1 MIQKKALISAFCYAL
16 EKTKKNSW
24 TKIPEF
30 MEALANKLNEAPE
43 PDFGTWRLTHKGEYM
58 ELIKAFE

>member
-30 MEALANKLNEAPE
+30 MDIIRKKQKVLL
-43 PDFGTWRLTHKGEYM
+43 
-58 ELIKAFE
+58 

>member
-1 MIQKKALISAFCYAL
+1 MVALNTWAL
-16 EKTKKNSW
+16 KTSVKMAGHIVA

-43 PDFGTWRLTHKGEYM
+43 PDFGTWRLTHKGNTWN
-58 ELIKAFE
+58 L

>member
-1 MIQKKALISAFCYAL
+1 MAGHIVA
-16 EKTKKNSW
+16 

-43 PDFGTWRLTHKGEYM
+43 PDFGTWRLTHKAEYM

>member
-1 MIQKKALISAFCYAL
+1 MGSENFGKMAGHIVA
-16 EKTKKNSW
+16 

-30 MEALANKLNEAPE
+30 MEALANKLNEASE
-43 PDFGTWRLTHKGEYM
+43 PDFGSWRLTHKAQYM

>member
-1 MIQKKALISAFCYAL
+1 MVALNTWAL
-16 EKTKKNSW
+16 KTSVKW
-24 TKIPEF
+24 PGTLWLQKIPEF

-43 PDFGTWRLTHKGEYM
+43 PDFGTWRMTHKAQYM

>member
-30 MEALANKLNEAPE
+30 MDNNKKRA
-43 PDFGTWRLTHKGEYM
+43 KGFA
-58 ELIKAFE
+58 IIHDIGRD